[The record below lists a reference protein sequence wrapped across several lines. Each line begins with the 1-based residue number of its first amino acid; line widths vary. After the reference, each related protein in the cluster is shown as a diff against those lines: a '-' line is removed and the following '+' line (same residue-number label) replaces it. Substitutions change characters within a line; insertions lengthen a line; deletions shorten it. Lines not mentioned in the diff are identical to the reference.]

1 MVKNKET
8 ENKLENK
15 DLKVVKKK
23 SSYSKKKK
31 LRKIFRTE
39 LHMFNR
45 VLIIR

>member
-31 LRKIFRTE
+31 IKKKIP
-39 LHMFNR
+39 NG
-45 VLIIR
+45 IA